1 MEYVEVQGA
10 SIPKIGLGTWQIG
23 GERCR
28 EIVET
33 ALALG
38 YRSFDTAQ
46 MYDNEAKVG
55 AGLLAGVGQ
64 MGVDRDELWVTTKL
78 GLENLTRDRVHKS
91 SHESLKHLALD
102 HIDLLLVHWPSD
114 RVPLRETLEAMM
126 ELVDEG
132 LVRYVGVSNFPLGML
147 EEALSM
153 APILVNQ
160 VEYHPFLAQ
169 DRMRALCEHRDV
181 CLTAYSPLALGR
193 VAKNDTLRT
202 IGERYG
208 KSGVQVALRWL
219 TQQRTVAA
227 IPKASSEA
235 HLRANLDIFDF
246 ELDAEDARAVEALA
260 RGERLIDPEWAPDWN
275 A

>member
-10 SIPKIGLGTWQIG
+10 SIPKIGLGTWQLG

-132 LVRYVGVSNFPLGML
+132 LVRYVGTSNFPLGML

-153 APILVNQ
+153 APILANQ

-169 DRMRALCEHRDV
+169 DRMRALCEHHDV

-193 VAKNDTLRT
+193 VANDDTLRA

-208 KSGVQVALRWL
+208 KSAAQVALRWL
-219 TQQRTVAA
+219 TQQRTVAT

-235 HLRANLDIFDF
+235 HLRANLDVFDF
-246 ELDAEDARAVEALA
+246 ELGAEDARAVEALA
-260 RGERLIDPEWAPDWN
+260 RGERLIDPEWAPDWS